1 MADLNH
7 THHAFIQALMSRGPL
22 SEDDAKSMFRVLSG
36 DGNSD
41 AGFPQFVADINKELD
56 FVQMELRASRN
67 QYNGVAY
74 YGVVNRLA
82 NEQAKMGTRY
92 SHAQIAF
99 FKAMLEA
106 IVSDPTGKGQISSM
120 HALNLRL
127 DSQNEQHLS
136 AAPSQTLSN
145 TLHLTIAQ
153 KEKTL
158 SELVNDKWMSRT
170 EDGMVALGVRAF
182 LELWSIFKNFDVPF
196 CDVCNEAGIKA
207 QPCRNEECTVRIH
220 DYCLQRR
227 FHRRQVARVCPKCGT
242 EWGQV
247 ENPASNMEEVPSLED
262 IPEVSPVLRR
272 PRSRLGVPRRFC

>member
-127 DSQNEQHLS
+127 DSQ
-136 AAPSQTLSN
+136 
-145 TLHLTIAQ
+145 
-153 KEKTL
+153 
-158 SELVNDKWMSRT
+158 
-170 EDGMVALGVRAF
+170 
-182 LELWSIFKNFDVPF
+182 
-196 CDVCNEAGIKA
+196 A